1 MQTDTLRSRASPTM
15 SARYVAAA
23 AAVAVGLGYYYY
35 LRRRQPVVLITGAS
49 GYLGHH
55 VLTALADDA
64 RYRLHGT
71 FHGAEQFVARWARQC
86 VCHRIAL
93 DDPAAVRSLV
103 ARVRPD
109 VVIHLAAISSPA
121 KAEADPARAKLI
133 NTPEALLD
141 ALPESSAVI
150 FLSTDQVYDGERA
163 PYTEADAP
171 HPVNVYGRSKLDF
184 EARLHERRPARSL
197 SLRMS
202 LLLGPPAP
210 TASKRHSFLQDCRR
224 MLATGTPH
232 DFFSNEFRSV
242 VYVDDVLACRAS
254 NMHPP
259 CMYCTRASSHVCGMF
274 TCMHTGARGAALGH
288 RRRCRRRP
296 GRLQHGRAAVAV
308 ARRDRPRRGPS
319 PAPR

>member
-1 MQTDTLRSRASPTM
+1 M

-23 AAVAVGLGYYYY
+23 AAVAVGLGYYCY

-121 KAEADPARAKLI
+121 KAEADPARA
-133 NTPEALLD
+133 
-141 ALPESSAVI
+141 
-150 FLSTDQVYDGERA
+150 
-163 PYTEADAP
+163 
-171 HPVNVYGRSKLDF
+171 
-184 EARLHERRPARSL
+184 
-197 SLRMS
+197 
-202 LLLGPPAP
+202 
-210 TASKRHSFLQDCRR
+210 
-224 MLATGTPH
+224 
-232 DFFSNEFRSV
+232 
-242 VYVDDVLACRAS
+242 
-254 NMHPP
+254 
-259 CMYCTRASSHVCGMF
+259 
-274 TCMHTGARGAALGH
+274 
-288 RRRCRRRP
+288 
-296 GRLQHGRAAVAV
+296 
-308 ARRDRPRRGPS
+308 PS
-319 PAPR
+319 PARAPRPPRAGRPASPSVLRDATTARRESKQVRIRFEIQRCTLTSAMSYMQTPFPGRGGPSVDVVDDLQPYSAVAAGTCSRRGTQ